1 MFEAGA
7 GLHVVLLCLLVATV
21 LSTHIAVVKP
31 DLPLAVS
38 LLHEVTPHIPLILF
52 VQPADKESAIG
63 CLEAGA
69 ENYMLIQRNKS
80 GDALP
85 SVKTQFSFIT
95 GCQIV
100 PNACASSNN
109 RRNIL
114 LFQDPGC

>member
-1 MFEAGA
+1 M
-7 GLHVVLLCLLVATV
+7 L
-21 LSTHIAVVKP
+21 KP

-38 LLHEVTPHIPLILF
+38 LLHEVTPHIPLIPFL
-52 VQPADKESAIG
+52 QPADKESAIG

-69 ENYMLIQRNKS
+69 ENDMLIQCNKS

-85 SVKTQFSFIT
+85 SVKPQFYFIT

-100 PNACASSNN
+100 PNSCASSNN

-114 LFQDPGC
+114 FFQGPGC